1 MVTLIL
7 VAVTVITSVIAFSN
21 RSLYRRFVFNAYDI
35 KHFNNHYRFI
45 TYGFL
50 HADWM
55 HLLVNMMVLYMF
67 GSRVEIY
74 YTMLWPKQGWFFYLL
89 LYLAGIVMSTIP
101 SFGKH
106 KDDYS
111 YNAVGASGAVSS
123 VLFASILFEPLG
135 KVYFYF
141 IPIGIP
147 AVIFG
152 VLYLA
157 YSWYMSKKNL
167 DNIGHDV
174 HLWGAIFGLLFTL
187 ALKPA
192 IATAFIRIIS
202 DAVSI

>member
-1 MVTLIL
+1 MVTLIII
-7 VAVTVITSVIAFSN
+7 AVTVITSIVAFSN
-21 RSLYRRFVFNAYDI
+21 KSVYRRFVFNAYDI
-35 KHFNNHYRFI
+35 KHFNNHYRFF

-50 HADWM
+50 HADWA
-55 HLLVNMMVLYMF
+55 HLIINMLVLYSF
-67 GSRVEIY
+67 GRIVEQY
-74 YTMLWPKQGWFFYLL
+74 YSLIWPEKGWFYYLL
-89 LYLAGIVMSTIP
+89 LYVGGIMMSTIP

-123 VLFASILFEPLG
+123 VLFASILFDPFG
-135 KVYFYF
+135 KVYLYF

-152 VLYLA
+152 VLYLG
-157 YSWYMSKKNL
+157 YSWYMSKKNI

-174 HLWGAIFGLLFTL
+174 HFWGAIFGLIFTL

-192 IATAFIRIIS
+192 VASAFLQIVTDRITF
-202 DAVSI
+202 